1 MLFADED
8 SCIVVSLLSIMMYM
22 KRRTASDDGYTDVRH
37 DDESWVLSLG
47 TGSVFLVD
55 IEVSMSGFSRG
66 DVNYGG

>member
-1 MLFADED
+1 
-8 SCIVVSLLSIMMYM
+8 MMYM

-47 TGSVFLVD
+47 TASVFLVD